1 MNFTK
6 YMLDF
11 YGPNGIYPMGFTAT
25 QIGFATQM
33 YKCRLPNGAL
43 DFIGDSIDR
52 ENVRDIILQAQEEM
66 ALQPA
71 QKAL

>member
-11 YGPNGIYPMGFTAT
+11 YGVNGIYPMGFTAT
-25 QIGFATQM
+25 QISLATQM

-43 DFIGDSIDR
+43 DFVGDSIDR
-52 ENVRDIILQAQEEM
+52 EAVRDIILTAREEI
-66 ALQPA
+66 AKETA
-71 QKAL
+71 